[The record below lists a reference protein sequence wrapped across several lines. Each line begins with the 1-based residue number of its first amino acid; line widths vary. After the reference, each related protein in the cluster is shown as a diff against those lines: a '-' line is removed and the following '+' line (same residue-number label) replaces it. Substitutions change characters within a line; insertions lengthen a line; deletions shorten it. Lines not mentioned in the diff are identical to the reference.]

1 MVLCTYMDIT
11 NGAPFVVYI
20 YGHNKW
26 RSEVLCTYMDI
37 TNGAPFVSNGAPFA
51 QHSVVWEPTQSDFCV
66 RARARARAR
75 VCCAH
80 ARACAYARARA
91 CACGRRD
98 IGLPYLIIHI
108 PKP

>member
-1 MVLCTYMDIT
+1 MCTYMDIT
-11 NGAPFVVYI
+11 NGGPYM
-20 YGHNKW
+20 
-26 RSEVLCTYMDI
+26 CTYMDI
-37 TNGAPFVSNGAPFA
+37 TNGAPFA